1 MSMIFGKITGRITTT
16 SFRFAVDHDARK
28 FDYVQVYHKNYEFVL
43 GQIIELISDKNQTI
57 ALCNVIGY
65 VDKDKKVRQMR
76 IPFASGSEVLKAEDK
91 LIKGVLALE
100 TNRNGAYIG
109 KLDSKDIMIR
119 LDLKKLLTK
128 HVSIIAKTGAGKSY
142 MASVLIE
149 EILEKKVPLLIIDPH
164 GEYSALKQKNDNKK
178 DIERMEKFGITAKS
192 YAGQIR
198 EYGDININNESIP
211 LKLNDQMTS
220 QELIHLMPG
229 KLTSN
234 QMAVLYSALKNL
246 NPVTITGL
254 LLELETEENNAKW
267 NLINVIDYLDKLELF
282 SSDYT
287 QYNELIQPGNCSI
300 INMRG
305 IEPEMQQIIVYK
317 LMKDLFEERKRG
329 RIPPF
334 FAVIEE
340 AHNFCPERGFGDAKS
355 ASIIRTIASEGRKFG
370 LGMCIITQRPA
381 RVEKSVL
388 SQCNT
393 QIILKV
399 TNPNDLKAIISSVE
413 GISSESESNI
423 KSLPIGTAMITGI
436 VDMPLLVNI
445 RPKRSKHGGEA
456 IDILGEEEETIDVL
470 KETKKFAS
478 KDILPVIK
486 PKTSIKDLVLMSEKP
501 VKSITTYLI
510 PACMLTCKDK
520 GCEFKLLFDL
530 IKGDIITD
538 ITQSRMIPLSKAK
551 INLREHESFE
561 KIEYLSVG
569 YDKKLNPKTSCEK
582 IKKEIESEV
591 KVVDSKECFI
601 VHHKIKC

>member
-28 FDYVQVYHKNYEFVL
+28 FDYVQVYHKDYEFVL

-76 IPFASGSEVLKAEDK
+76 VPFASGSEVLKAEDK

-164 GEYSALKQKNDNKK
+164 GEYSTLKQKNDNKK
-178 DIERMEKFGITAKS
+178 DIQRMEKFSITAKS
-192 YAGQIR
+192 YAAQVR
-198 EYGDININNESIP
+198 EYGDININNEAIP

-287 QYNELIQPGNCSI
+287 QYNELIQPGTCSI

-317 LMKDLFEERKRG
+317 LMKDLFEERKKG

-520 GCEFKLLFDL
+520 GSEFKLLFDL

-538 ITQSRMIPLSKAK
+538 ITQSRMIPLSRAK

-569 YDKKLNPKTSCEK
+569 YDKKLNPKTNCEN
-582 IKKEIESEV
+582 IRKEIESEV
-591 KVVDSKECFI
+591 RVVDSKECFI